1 MVRALLLATL
11 AVITPLVPG
20 AGAATQTTSAPT
32 AGALSVPDASAPSG
46 APRGA
51 PAPVRSAWTWPLV
64 PDPEVVAP
72 FHAPPTP
79 WSAGHRGV
87 DLAAAVGQ
95 PVLSAGRGRVAF
107 SGVVA
112 GRGVV
117 VVLHP
122 DGLRT
127 SYEPV
132 DDRVP
137 LGTVVEPGSR
147 LGVVSAVPGHCQ
159 PATCLHWG
167 LRRGDVYLDPV
178 QLVGAGPPVLLPL
191 SRP

>member
-1 MVRALLLATL
+1 MVRAVLLAALSTF
-11 AVITPLVPG
+11 VPLVPG
-20 AGAATQTTSAPT
+20 PGVAVISTAAGVT
-32 AGALSVPDASAPSG
+32 
-46 APRGA
+46 PR
-51 PAPVRSAWTWPLV
+51 APVGTTATWGWPLA
-64 PDPEVVAP
+64 PDPAVVGV
-72 FHAPPTP
+72 FRAPPTP

-95 PVLSAGRGRVAF
+95 PVLSAGSGRVTF

-122 DGLRT
+122 GGLRT

-132 DDRVP
+132 DDRV
-137 LGTVVEPGSR
+137 LSGTLVQAGSP
-147 LGVVSAVPGHCQ
+147 LGVVSAEPGHCA

-167 LRRGDVYLDPV
+167 LRRDQTYLDP
-178 QLVGAGPPVLLPL
+178 LVLLGLGPPVLLPL
-191 SRP
+191 SPR

>member
-1 MVRALLLATL
+1 MVRALAVATL
-11 AVITPLVPG
+11 AVILPLVPG
-20 AGAATQTTSAPT
+20 GRTTNHAA
-32 AGALSVPDASAPSG
+32 
-46 APRGA
+46 GA
-51 PAPVRSAWTWPLV
+51 PARSPAVGVPSRSGSWTPVRGTWTWPLE

-72 FHAPPTP
+72 FRAPPTP

-95 PVLSAGRGRVAF
+95 PVLSAGRGRVTVAE
-107 SGVVA
+107 VVA

-122 DGLRT
+122 NGLRT

-132 DDRVP
+132 DDRLPV
-137 LGTVVEPGSR
+137 GTAVAAGAR
-147 LGVVSAVPGHCQ
+147 LGVVSGVPGHCA

-167 LRRGDVYLDPV
+167 VRRGDVYLDPL

-191 SRP
+191 SPP